1 MLFTRLV
8 ANIKPELRKVL
19 RSSPKSK
26 VELISWGGSQGD
38 MPYDIHRRRVV
49 CKHDSEKWEAVDEV
63 SDLTNSLDWHT
74 GQATSSWVG
83 Q

>member
-1 MLFTRLV
+1 
-8 ANIKPELRKVL
+8 
-19 RSSPKSK
+19 
-26 VELISWGGSQGD
+26 

-74 GQATSSWVG
+74 GQATSS
-83 Q
+83 